1 MAGCPTRGAAGAGQ
15 RSRILRWARSL
26 NDRNSSKR
34 LFDMAH
40 AGDVARAIQRDLVVA
55 AQRGDTASFEAL
67 VRRHVDRL
75 YGAARLMLRDT
86 DLAEDAVQQ
95 ALIRSWRD
103 IRSLR
108 DPDRFEP
115 WLQKLLVRACY
126 DEARR
131 RRRWLAEVPML
142 TTIEEAGAIEVGL
155 GERDLIERA
164 FRSLS
169 PEHRTIL
176 VLHFY
181 LDLTPADIAVRLDLP
196 GGTARSRLHY
206 ALAALRAAVE
216 AGERGG
222 GLRMGS
228 LA

>member
-1 MAGCPTRGAAGAGQ
+1 M
-15 RSRILRWARSL
+15 
-26 NDRNSSKR
+26 NDRVRSKR
-34 LFDMAH
+34 LSRMAH
-40 AGDVARAIQRDLVVA
+40 DGDLARAIQRDLVVS
-55 AQRGDTASFEAL
+55 AQRGETATFEAL

-75 YGAARLMLRDT
+75 YGAARLMLRDM

-95 ALIRSWRD
+95 ALIRAWKD
-103 IRSLR
+103 IRALR

-131 RRRWLAEVPML
+131 RRRWMAEVPTLATVGEVRADEAML
-142 TTIEEAGAIEVGL
+142 DD
-155 GERDLIERA
+155 RDLIERA

-169 PEHRTIL
+169 PEHRSVL

-181 LDLTPADIAVRLDLP
+181 LDLTPADIAIRLDLP
-196 GGTARSRLHY
+196 AGTARSRLHY

-216 AGERGG
+216 AGERRGAIRTG
-222 GLRMGS
+222 TV
-228 LA
+228 A

>member
-1 MAGCPTRGAAGAGQ
+1 
-15 RSRILRWARSL
+15 L
-26 NDRNSSKR
+26 NDRVGSKR
-34 LFDMAH
+34 LSDMAH
-40 AGDVARAIQRDLVVA
+40 DGDLARTIQRDLVLS

-95 ALIRSWRD
+95 ALIRTWKD

-131 RRRWLAEVPML
+131 RRRWLAQVPTL
-142 TTIEEAGAIEVGL
+142 TAVGDPGGAMADL
-155 GERDLIERA
+155 DDRDLIERG

-169 PEHRTIL
+169 PEHRAIL

-181 LDLTPADIAVRLDLP
+181 LDLTPADIAIRLDLP

-216 AGERGG
+216 AAERRD
-222 GLRMGS
+222 GLHTGT